1 MKILSKGTKY
11 GAKQTCESTG
21 VRYRGRMPQISE
33 EIVNYLELDIR
44 NKEKDTADSFVLL
57 YKIGSEYIKY
67 KCQIYKKRKK
77 YRTPG
82 KYIF

>member
-1 MKILSKGTKY
+1 MS
-11 GAKQTCESTG
+11 
-21 VRYRGRMPQISE
+21 QISE

-44 NKEKDTADSFVLL
+44 NKEKDTADSFVLF

-67 KCQIYKKRKK
+67 KYQIYKKRRK